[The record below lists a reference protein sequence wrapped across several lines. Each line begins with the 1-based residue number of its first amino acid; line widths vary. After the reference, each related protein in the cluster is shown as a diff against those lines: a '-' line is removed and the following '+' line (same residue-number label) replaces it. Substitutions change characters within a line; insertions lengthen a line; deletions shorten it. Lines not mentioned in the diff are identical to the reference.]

1 MSNMDNGSFIRG
13 LGIGMAVGSAIGL
26 AVKNSKNGSGA
37 KNAWGKALKSMG
49 ETVENISSM
58 FGM

>member
-1 MSNMDNGSFIRG
+1 MSNMDNGSFMHG
-13 LGIGMAVGSAIGL
+13 LGIGMAVGSAIGM
-26 AVKNSKNGSGA
+26 AVKNSKGSGN

-49 ETVENISSM
+49 EAVENISGM